1 MKQTKSSMSR
11 IVQLYDGS
19 RYGNCEQADNEGEL
33 FTVVLNKPSQ
43 IDDIRKIVDTQPPKY
58 LAKLCQYSSYKAY
71 IREG

>member
-43 IDDIRKIVDTQPPKY
+43 IDDIRKIVDTT
-58 LAKLCQYSSYKAY
+58 A
-71 IREG
+71 EGHCCK

>member
-43 IDDIRKIVDTQPPKY
+43 IDDIRKMALLNK
-58 LAKLCQYSSYKAY
+58 
-71 IREG
+71 

>member
-1 MKQTKSSMSR
+1 MKQTKSL
-11 IVQLYDGS
+11 ITYWQLYDGS
-19 RYGNCEQADNEGEL
+19 RYGNWSRLIQGRA

-43 IDDIRKIVDTQPPKY
+43 IDDIRKIVETTAR

>member
-43 IDDIRKIVDTQPPKY
+43 IDDIRKIVDTTAEV
-58 LAKLCQYSSYKAY
+58 LGKLCQYSSYKAY

>member
-1 MKQTKSSMSR
+1 SSMSR

-43 IDDIRKIVDTQPPKY
+43 IDDIRKIVDTTAEV
-58 LAKLCQYSSYKAY
+58 LGKALPVLLF
-71 IREG
+71 